1 LAPLQMIRQHGGDFF
16 FGHCAAPRRMFQ
28 LSIAQ

>member
-1 LAPLQMIRQHGGDFF
+1 MFRQHKSDFF
-16 FGHCAAPRRMFQ
+16 LCHRHAHCAAPRRMFQ